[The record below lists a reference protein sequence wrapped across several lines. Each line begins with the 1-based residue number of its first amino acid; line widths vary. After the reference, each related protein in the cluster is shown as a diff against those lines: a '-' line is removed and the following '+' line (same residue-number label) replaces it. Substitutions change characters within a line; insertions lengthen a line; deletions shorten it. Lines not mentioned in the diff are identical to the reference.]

1 VSRNS
6 ASGRRGRE
14 KRRAVPKAG
23 EAAPSSGGAPRISF
37 HDLRPAPASFLE
49 DVLEGL
55 SQPQKTLQPK
65 YFYDEAGSALF
76 DAICDSPEYY
86 PTRTE
91 LAIMRSHAREM
102 ARRLGPQCALI
113 EYGSGS
119 GRKTRILIE
128 ALAPVAYFPVDIA
141 AAQLKAS
148 SDGLAREFPGLSVC
162 AVCADYSRPLV
173 LPELAGLNARR
184 RIVYFPGSTIG
195 NFTVPE
201 AAAFLENARAVA
213 EPGGGLLIGVDLKKD
228 TARLNAAYN
237 DAQGITARFNLNV
250 LARIN
255 RELGADFDLTAFRH
269 RAFYNADLGRIEM
282 HLASEREQQVTVGGR
297 VVRFRSG
304 ETIHTENSYKYS
316 VEEFEALAR
325 GAGFTPA
332 ACWTDAQRLFSV
344 QYLTVPEDAT
354 RA

>member
-1 VSRNS
+1 VHAFR
-6 ASGRRGRE
+6 
-14 KRRAVPKAG
+14 
-23 EAAPSSGGAPRISF
+23 
-37 HDLRPAPASFLE
+37 DLRPAPGSFLD
-49 DVLEGL
+49 DVLNGL
-55 SQPQKTLQPK
+55 SQPQKTLEPK

-91 LAIMRSHAREM
+91 VAIMRSYAREM
-102 ARRLGPQCALI
+102 ADRLGPQCALI

-128 ALAPVAYFPVDIA
+128 ALAPVAYIPVDIA

-148 SDGLAREFPGLSVC
+148 SAALAREFPGLAVC

-173 LPELAGLNARR
+173 LPEPGGVNARR

-201 AAAFLENARAVA
+201 AVAFLENARAVA
-213 EPGGGLLIGVDLKKD
+213 GPGGGLLIGVDLKKGA
-228 TARLNAAYN
+228 ARLNAAYN
-237 DAQGITARFNLNV
+237 DAQGVTARFNLNL

-255 RELGADFDLTAFRH
+255 RELGADFDLAAFRH
-269 RAFYNADLGRIEM
+269 HAFYNAGLGRIEM
-282 HLASEREQQVTVGGR
+282 HLVSEREQQATVAGR
-297 VVRFRSG
+297 VIRFRSG

-325 GAGFTPA
+325 GAGFTPS
-332 ACWTDAQRLFSV
+332 ACWTDAERLFSV
-344 QYLTVPEDAT
+344 HYLTVP